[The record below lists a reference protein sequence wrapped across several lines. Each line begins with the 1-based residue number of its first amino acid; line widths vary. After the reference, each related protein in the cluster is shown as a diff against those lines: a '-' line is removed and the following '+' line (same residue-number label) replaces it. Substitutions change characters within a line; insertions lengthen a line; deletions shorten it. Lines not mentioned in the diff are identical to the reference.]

1 MLELNKRK
9 DPYETKK
16 KYGQEGDLSQIILI
30 GSQSSRELNY
40 VLYDS
45 SVNQYY
51 WVEGASVYFAG
62 VPCYN
67 LDYALISNMSRK
79 NFKEVKL
86 SLRQTSGE
94 QLTREVHCSPLLPD
108 SPWRYPQYYPD

>member
-1 MLELNKRK
+1 MISL
-9 DPYETKK
+9 D
-16 KYGQEGDLSQIILI
+16 DLSQIILI

-67 LDYALISNMSRK
+67 LDYALISNMRRK

-94 QLTREVHCSPLLPD
+94 QLTREVDCSELLKEGSTITVYSRD
-108 SPWRYPQYYPD
+108 KANWCGGLDD